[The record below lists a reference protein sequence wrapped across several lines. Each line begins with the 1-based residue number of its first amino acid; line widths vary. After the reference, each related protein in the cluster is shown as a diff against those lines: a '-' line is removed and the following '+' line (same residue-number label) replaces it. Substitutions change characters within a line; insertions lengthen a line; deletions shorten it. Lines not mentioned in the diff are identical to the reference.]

1 MNISNN
7 KILITGGGS
16 GIGLGLTERFLKEN
30 NTVIICGRRESVLQE
45 VANKYPSVI
54 TRVCDLSLA
63 TDREALYNWI
73 LAEHSDLNVLI
84 NNAGI
89 QQWMS
94 MDDANFLER
103 AKQEIA
109 INIEAPVHL
118 ASMFKNLKSLNTV
131 INVSSA
137 LAFVPRI
144 KAATYSAT
152 KSYLHSFT
160 LSLREI
166 LKPNNIEVIEIL
178 PPAINTD
185 LGGKGLHDYAPP
197 VSEFI
202 EAIFQQLKEKKN
214 EITFGYSESM
224 LKSGPEELKTIFKR
238 MNDLQ

>member
-1 MNISNN
+1 
-7 KILITGGGS
+7 
-16 GIGLGLTERFLKEN
+16 
-30 NTVIICGRRESVLQE
+30 
-45 VANKYPSVI
+45 
-54 TRVCDLSLA
+54 
-63 TDREALYNWI
+63 
-73 LAEHSDLNVLI
+73 
-84 NNAGI
+84 
-89 QQWMS
+89 
-94 MDDANFLER
+94 
-103 AKQEIA
+103 
-109 INIEAPVHL
+109 
-118 ASMFKNLKSLNTV
+118 MFKNLKSLNTV